1 MRAKQQLWAFAMLVV
16 LTCGS
21 MAAQDDAVQVHI
33 REDQPVLEFVGQFIN
48 SGSSSQQ
55 FGYVS
60 NIKGLS
66 PIFSGTLQ
74 NETTA
79 MFTFFTQATTVR
91 VIANGPLRIINRVGT
106 TTIYFN
112 PNPAGD
118 FANPSSFRLG
128 VPILVSGYTQQ
139 VVSDTITGAFTTVHL
154 NTITATSV
162 FSLGGVGWQLG
173 HVGGSFRTNY
183 SGHAN
188 APALLPNGWFGGY
201 AVGVDKKASD

>member
-1 MRAKQQLWAFAMLVV
+1 MRAKQQLWAFAVLVV

-21 MAAQDDAVQVHI
+21 MAAQDDAVQVPI

-48 SGSSSQQ
+48 AGSSSQQ

-60 NIKGLS
+60 KIKGLS

-91 VIANGPLRIINRVGT
+91 VIVNGALRIINRVGT

-118 FANPSSFRLG
+118 FTNPSSFRLG
-128 VPILVSGYTQQ
+128 IPILVSGYTQQ

-162 FSLGGVGWQLG
+162 FSLGSVGWQLG
-173 HVGGSFRTNY
+173 HVGRSFRTNY

-188 APALLPNGWFGGY
+188 APGMLPNGWFGGY
-201 AVGVDKKASD
+201 AVGVD